1 MNIYETVI
9 NSCKTNNE
17 LLLEYLQAGKIV
29 TTRNAP
35 DELGIADVRA
45 NIRDLRKAGIP
56 IEDRWV
62 TGENRRGKKT
72 RYKEYFLAEKTN
84 VAF

>member
-1 MNIYETVI
+1 MD
-9 NSCKTNNE
+9 KTNNQT
-17 LLLEYLQAGKIV
+17 LLEHLQAGNIV

-45 NIRDLRKAGIP
+45 NIRDLRNAGVP

-72 RYKEYFLAEKTN
+72 RYKEYFIAEKAN
-84 VAF
+84 VAL

>member
-1 MNIYETVI
+1 MRKNREV
-9 NSCKTNNE
+9 NMDKTNNQT
-17 LLLEYLQAGKIV
+17 LLEYLQAGNIV

-45 NIRDLRKAGIP
+45 NIRDLRNEGVP

-72 RYKEYFLAEKTN
+72 RYKEYFIKEKTD
-84 VAF
+84 VAP